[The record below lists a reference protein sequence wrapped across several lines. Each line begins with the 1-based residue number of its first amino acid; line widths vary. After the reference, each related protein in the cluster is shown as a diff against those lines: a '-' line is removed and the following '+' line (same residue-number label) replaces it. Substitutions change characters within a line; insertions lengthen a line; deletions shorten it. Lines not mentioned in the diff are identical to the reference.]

1 MTDNERAAVI
11 HRLTEMVGV
20 LNDKESHLR
29 GALVELNS
37 IRSWASQV
45 LHVVEGHP
53 DGWRATARRHGIALS
68 SLQRWAAEM
77 DRLVERI
84 GAERIGAE
92 RDE

>member
-11 HRLTEMVGV
+11 HRLGEMIAI

-29 GALVELNS
+29 GALVEVNN

-45 LHVVEGHP
+45 LHVIEGHP

-68 SLQRWAAEM
+68 SLQRWAREM
-77 DRLVERI
+77 DKLVAQM
-84 GAERIGAE
+84 GAEADGG
-92 RDE
+92 